1 MIYSRALKHCT
12 TTKCI
17 FFSEMQFFFT
27 RKMKIVEKSK
37 YPHSI
42 QVSADSF
49 AQVSGIRRQLCP
61 GIRYPQ
67 TAFPKYPQSI
77 QVSMCHPGPRVQ
89 HDPRAQGWGPLA
101 ADRQWVRDGAVRFT
115 QGGVSPY

>member
-49 AQVSGIRRQLCP
+49 AQVSGIRRQLFP
-61 GIRYPQ
+61 SIR
-67 TAFPKYPQSI
+67 KYPLSTDTLTI
-77 QVSMCHPGPRVQ
+77 C
-89 HDPRAQGWGPLA
+89 GPLHPLPL
-101 ADRQWVRDGAVRFT
+101 RV
-115 QGGVSPY
+115 P

>member
-17 FFSEMQFFFT
+17 FSPEMQFFFT
-27 RKMKIVEKSK
+27 RKMEIVEKSK

-67 TAFPKYPQSI
+67 TAFSKYPQ
-77 QVSMCHPGPRVQ
+77 VSVVYGYFDHLRPPPPLTS
-89 HDPRAQGWGPLA
+89 PRAVMPNKMYFLY
-101 ADRQWVRDGAVRFT
+101 RYNTIF
-115 QGGVSPY
+115 

>member
-1 MIYSRALKHCT
+1 MYINAVKYIYCEFYDIQQSTETLHHNEMH
-12 TTKCI
+12 

-77 QVSMCHPGPRVQ
+77 QVSMCHPV
-89 HDPRAQGWGPLA
+89 AL
-101 ADRQWVRDGAVRFT
+101 
-115 QGGVSPY
+115 